1 LGVIVIPIL
10 AITAQEVTTGRKS
23 VAISLRVAFPI
34 QANTWDAHI
43 WLGTRLGS
51 RRIAL
56 VRTSAPLKPGTPSV
70 TSRWV
75 TTVTVIWL
83 GTRLG
88 SRRIALVRTSAPLKP
103 SAPSVT
109 SRWVT
114 TVTVLKLSKL
124 LYKVS
129 NDRSA
134 TKSRLHVAAISI
146 GRGGCDSQDHR
157 LDKK

>member
-10 AITAQEVTTGRKS
+10 AITAQEVTTWRKT
-23 VAISLRVAFPI
+23 VAISLGVAFPI

-43 WLGTRLGS
+43 RLGTRLGS

-56 VRTSAPLKPGTPSV
+56 VRTSAPLKPGAPRV

-75 TTVTVIWL
+75 
-83 GTRLG
+83 
-88 SRRIALVRTSAPLKP
+88 A
-103 SAPSVT
+103 
-109 SRWVT
+109 
-114 TVTVLKLSKL
+114 TVTVLKLCKL

-146 GRGGCDSQDHR
+146 GRGGCDGQDHR